1 MPRRCQQV
9 EQMYLCKANVRKS
22 SLQVAGERLSAVVA
36 DRRLRH
42 LPLHIWLVF
51 PVLRQPMRRSRECE
65 NMLVHDLRR
74 RRSEIQY
81 APYAVLFYWKKVI
94 WRTRDSSIKITPL
107 HLFAASESYD
117 PASVVIST
125 PGTSNRL
132 PLYVEF
138 LPSVGSVCGSA
149 K

>member
-1 MPRRCQQV
+1 MQGPTRIAPPVRNRGSMPRRCQQV
-9 EQMYLCKANVRKS
+9 EHMYLCKAN
-22 SLQVAGERLSAVVA
+22 
-36 DRRLRH
+36 RLRH
-42 LPLHIWLVF
+42 PPLHIWLVF
-51 PVLRQPMRRSRECE
+51 PVLRKPLYRSRECE

-107 HLFAASESYD
+107 HLFAASDSYD
-117 PASVVIST
+117 LASVVIST